1 MSPTR
6 TPRIKARVALE
17 RDAQI
22 LCVLHAKPDQEPFWC
37 LPGGNVDTAESLAD
51 AACRELL
58 EEVGVT
64 VELDGALLILDGPT
78 VDAVEVIF
86 RGVITDGTAE
96 ISAASGDAYLAEAR
110 WFDRTELPT
119 SFRPASLRTL
129 LSGSTPLAELPT
141 IAVGDW
147 FAH

>member
-1 MSPTR
+1 MPPTR
-6 TPRIKARVALE
+6 TPRLKARVALE

-37 LPGGNVDTAESLAD
+37 LPGGNVDNAESLTA

-86 RGVITDGTAE
+86 RGVITDGTAA

-119 SFRPASLRTL
+119 SFRPTSLRTL

-147 FAH
+147 FAR

>member
-6 TPRIKARVALE
+6 TPRLKARVALE

-37 LPGGNVDTAESLAD
+37 LPGGNVDSTESLTD
-51 AACRELL
+51 AACRELH

-64 VELDGALLILDGPT
+64 VDLDGALLILEGPA

-86 RGVITDGTAE
+86 RGTISFGTAE
-96 ISAASGDAYLAEAR
+96 ISATSGDAYLAQAR
-110 WFDRTELPT
+110 WFNRTELPT
-119 SFRPASLRTL
+119 NFRPATLCAL

-147 FAH
+147 LAR